1 MLFQTLVSLVLA
13 WQLDSMESASARFQH
28 ISLRDGLSQS
38 TVYCIQQ
45 DREGYLWFAT
55 EDGLNRY
62 DGYSFT
68 VFRQDPD
75 DPTSLPS
82 SDISAILVTELGI
95 LVGSWGSGLCLLDPR
110 TGKAR
115 ALPGVASAFIQVLAS
130 TKVGFC
136 AGTMDEGLYLLS
148 ARDLSARQ
156 FRPLKNRDD
165 SLADE
170 RVWAVCDG
178 GNGKL
183 YVGTNAGL
191 DLLDPTSGVV
201 EHIPL
206 LGEAKKDEPF
216 LVRSLFSSSQ
226 GLLWVGTEN
235 GLYLRDQ
242 TGQMVALALDDS
254 PQTVINAL
262 CEDREGH
269 LWVATYGKGLFR
281 VSGKAPTF
289 HIDSFPHREGDAR
302 SLSHADVR
310 SLLQDKSGVL
320 WIGTRRGGLNK
331 LNLNHSGFSL
341 VRRDAKSG
349 LTHQEVSALLET
361 SKGDLWVGTI
371 GGGLNFFP
379 QRTSPALA
387 IDLDPHKEEINRNR
401 VNVLLENGE
410 EIWIGTEGGGLLAVP
425 LAGPQQDGPQR
436 GGPPRGG
443 PPRGGPPRGEPPRLI
458 FTGKK
463 GDALASNRVRVLLRE
478 AAGRVWL
485 GGRRGMQWLDEGGQ
499 LQALPVMDEQ
509 QAGLIHENVSC
520 ALLEEDG
527 TLWVGTAKG
536 LSRVGPGPTFQHF
549 RHQAG
554 QADSLR
560 NEDVLDLYLEARRKL
575 WIGSKNGLSL
585 LDLEQGHF
593 RHWSRKQGLP
603 NDQIN
608 SILGHPSGQIWLS
621 TNRGLA
627 CLWPDLEN
635 ITVYSST
642 EGLQDE
648 EFLRRSKA
656 IGADGRLYFGGIQGF
671 NHFDPER
678 ISTNTHIP
686 NLVITAFRTMR
697 RRIEV
702 GPNLDSGLPLVLSS
716 RENQF
721 QIEFSALDFVEPWEN
736 RYRYQLVGFDPT
748 WVEAG
753 TSRLASYTNL
763 PGGNYTFRVT
773 GTNNNGIW
781 NPQGLSLKI
790 EVVPTLIKRGW
801 FRLSLLLGLVAM
813 AIGAH
818 YWRLARISRHNAW
831 LEQEVA
837 LRSTKLAEAQAEL
850 VAAAHKAG
858 MAEIATG
865 VLHNVGNVLN
875 SVNVSTRIIS
885 DVVQNSKLGQ
895 LEKAAELLHSYEE
908 QLGQDPKARKLIR
921 YFFAL
926 DQELKRE
933 QAHLEKESHNLVQ
946 KLQLME
952 GVIAAQN
959 KGAVLPGT
967 LEPVLLNQV
976 VQDALDLQASLI
988 ESLEIQAEMSFE
1000 KEHWVR
1006 GNRIRLIHVLINLI
1020 KNACESLAESSRV
1033 RTLRWECRDQD
1044 EWCQLTLTD
1053 NGQGMSEDTLGRLFS
1068 YGHTNKNGGHGFGLH
1083 SARTTLQEMGASILA
1098 ESAGSDQGARFTL
1111 TLPKA
1116 KPPGQTN

>member
-1 MLFQTLVSLVLA
+1 MFFQALLGVVWS
-13 WQLDSMESASARFQH
+13 WQQNGLESTSARFQH

-38 TVYCIQQ
+38 TVYSIQQ
-45 DREGYLWFAT
+45 DGEGYLWFAT

-62 DGYSFT
+62 DGYTFT

-75 DPTSLPS
+75 DPASLPS
-82 SDISAILVTELGI
+82 SDISAILVTEQGI
-95 LVGSWGSGLCLLDPR
+95 LVGSWGSGLSLLEAR
-110 TGKAR
+110 EGKAR
-115 ALPGVASAFIQVLAS
+115 HLPGVASAFIQVLAS
-130 TKVGFC
+130 TKAGIC
-136 AGTMDEGLYLLS
+136 AGTMDEGLFLLS
-148 ARDLSARQ
+148 PKDFSSRQ
-156 FRPLKNRDD
+156 FRPGKDRNEG
-165 SLADE
+165 LADE

-178 GNGKL
+178 ENGKL
-183 YVGTNAGL
+183 FVGTNAGL
-191 DLLDPTSGVV
+191 ALLDPTNGQV
-201 EHIPL
+201 EHL
-206 LGEAKKDEPF
+206 HLSSDSNEAI
-216 LVRSLFSSSQ
+216 LVRSLLYSSQ

-235 GLYLRDQ
+235 GLFHRNRA
-242 TGQMVALALDDS
+242 GQMKALALDDT

-262 CEDREGH
+262 HEDRQGH

-281 VSGKAPTF
+281 VSGPAPDF
-289 HIDSFPHREGDAR
+289 RVDSFSHREGDAR
-302 SLSHADVR
+302 SLSHPDVR
-310 SLLQDKSGVL
+310 SLLQDRSGVL

-341 VRRDAKSG
+341 VRKDASSG
-349 LTHQEVSALLET
+349 LTHQEVSALLES

-371 GGGLNFFP
+371 GGGLHCFP
-379 QRTSPALA
+379 QRASPATA
-387 IDLDPHKEEINRNR
+387 IDLDPQKEEINRNR

-410 EIWIGTEGGGLLAVP
+410 EIWIGSEGGGLLAVP
-425 LAGPQQDGPQR
+425 LAGQSP
-436 GGPPRGG
+436 GGWPAAGS
-443 PPRGGPPRGEPPRLI
+443 PRLI
-458 FTGKK
+458 FSGKK

-478 AAGRVWL
+478 KSGRVWV
-485 GGRRGMQWLDEGGQ
+485 GGRRGMQWLDEAGK
-499 LQALPVMDEQ
+499 LQALPVAGEQ

-527 TLWVGTAKG
+527 TLWVGTSKG
-536 LSRVGPGPTFQHF
+536 LTRVMPGPTFQHY

-554 QADSLR
+554 QANSLR
-560 NEDVLDLYLEARRKL
+560 NEDILDLFLEGTHKL

-585 LDLEQGHF
+585 LDLAQGRF

-627 CLWPDLEN
+627 CLGQDREN
-635 ITVYSST
+635 FTVYSST

-656 IGADGRLYFGGIQGF
+656 IGSDGRLYFGGIQGF
-671 NHFDPER
+671 NYFDPQG
-678 ISTNTHIP
+678 IATNAHIP

-697 RRIEV
+697 RHIEV
-702 GPNLDSGLPLVLSS
+702 APHLDSGLPLVLSS

-736 RYRYQLVGFDPT
+736 RYRYQLEGFDPA

-753 TSRLASYTNL
+753 SSRLASYTNL
-763 PGGNYTFRVT
+763 PGGRYIFRVT

-781 NPQGLSLKI
+781 NPQGLALNI
-790 EVVPTLIKRGW
+790 EVVPPLLKRAW
-801 FRLSLLLGLVAM
+801 FRLSLLLSLVAM
-813 AIGAH
+813 AIGTH
-818 YWRLARISRHNAW
+818 FWRLARISSHNAW
-831 LEQEVA
+831 LEGEVA
-837 LRSTKLAEAQAEL
+837 LRSAKLAEAQAEL

-895 LEKAAELLHSYEE
+895 LEKAAELLNSYEE
-908 QLGQDPKARKLIR
+908 KLGQDPKARKLIR

-933 QAHLEKESHNLVQ
+933 KERLEKESLNLVQ

-952 GVIAAQN
+952 GVITAQN
-959 KGAVLPGT
+959 QCAIVPGL

-988 ESLEIQAEMSFE
+988 ESLEISSETNFSGEF
-1000 KEHWVR
+1000 WVQ

-1020 KNACESLAESSRV
+1020 KNACESLAESSGT
-1033 RTLRWECRDQD
+1033 RTLRWECSLQGERY
-1044 EWCQLTLTD
+1044 QLSLTD
-1053 NGQGMSEDTLGRLFS
+1053 NGRGMSEDTLGRLFT
-1068 YGHTNKNGGHGFGLH
+1068 YGHTGKSGGHGFGLH
-1083 SARTTLQEMGASILA
+1083 SARATLEEMGASIQA
-1098 ESAGSDQGARFTL
+1098 ESAGFNQGARFTL

-1116 KPPGQTN
+1116 TAPDQTT